1 MHCGNNVSGTRAK
14 PKYLLPFLSL
24 FFMGNQ
30 NPATTC
36 VTYDDICDTPS
47 TTCVHVK
54 LLHHLWILVVVVEA
68 AEHGGPPLQ
77 QGDLPALPGHGGA
90 ACWHPSGNRNS
101 FKEMMNIMYNFYHFQ
116 AFYGGC
122 QEKQSLQLW
131 PVSIWMEYFCGVEVF
146 IRISSTDDHSQ
157 FVVLQLDSGA
167 RMEISTIEH
176 IRYLVGNSRVVCN
189 FLVPGLY
196 LPWLLKIPWFMG

>member
-1 MHCGNNVSGTRAK
+1 MHCGNNVSGTRAN

-30 NPATTC
+30 NPATC
-36 VTYDDICDTPS
+36 VTYDIIICDTPS

-54 LLHHLWILVVVVEA
+54 LLHHLRILVVVVEA
-68 AEHGGPPLQ
+68 AQHSGPPLQ

-90 ACWHPSGNRNS
+90 ACRHPSGSRNS

-122 QEKQSLQLW
+122 QEKQSLQL
-131 PVSIWMEYFCGVEVF
+131 
-146 IRISSTDDHSQ
+146 
-157 FVVLQLDSGA
+157 
-167 RMEISTIEH
+167 
-176 IRYLVGNSRVVCN
+176 
-189 FLVPGLY
+189 
-196 LPWLLKIPWFMG
+196 

>member
-1 MHCGNNVSGTRAK
+1 MHCGNNVSGTRAN

-30 NPATTC
+30 NPATSTC
-36 VTYDDICDTPS
+36 VILQIITYRAP
-47 TTCVHVK
+47 TCVHVK

-68 AEHGGPPLQ
+68 AKHSGPPLQ

-122 QEKQSLQLW
+122 QEKQSLQL
-131 PVSIWMEYFCGVEVF
+131 
-146 IRISSTDDHSQ
+146 
-157 FVVLQLDSGA
+157 
-167 RMEISTIEH
+167 
-176 IRYLVGNSRVVCN
+176 
-189 FLVPGLY
+189 
-196 LPWLLKIPWFMG
+196 